1 MSPGWRQTII
11 WTNAGIFL
19 IGRLGTNFSGILIE
33 KQAKFQ
39 EIWVKDTFR
48 KDIILLQLPGSSIR
62 IWWMKDWKL
71 LNRGTAVPG
80 PVSEPLQW
88 CHNERDGVS
97 NHRTHDSFTQP
108 QIKEDIKA
116 PRHWPLWGEFTGARW
131 IRHTKGQWHG
141 KSFHWMTSLWRHR
154 FSYYSKITLGYWFC
168 LEMLLAHLQRWCVA
182 DSQISSD

>member
-97 NHRTHDSFTQP
+97 NHRTHDSLLNRLFRRRSKKTSKLRVTGLCEGNSPVPGGFSTQRASDTEKVS
-108 QIKEDIKA
+108 IGWHHYDA
-116 PRHWPLWGEFTGARW
+116 TG
-131 IRHTKGQWHG
+131 
-141 KSFHWMTSLWRHR
+141 SLTIVR
-154 FSYYSKITLGYWFC
+154 
-168 LEMLLAHLQRWCVA
+168 LL
-182 DSQISSD
+182 